1 MVTAV
6 MGVVPLSL
14 TEVEVAVH
22 VVVAGFP
29 VQVSE
34 MFPLKPATGAMLRL

>member
-22 VVVAGFP
+22 VVVAGFL
-29 VQVSE
+29 QVSE